1 MSLRGDILPLE
12 SKTCA
17 QQSQHFQERK
27 QNFSER
33 MPRGNSEWSH
43 YHFTPGFPDL
53 CSEIFWKIPPPN
65 PTGVPSQAGPE
76 TECSEG
82 TALVSAASAASG

>member
-12 SKTCA
+12 SKTCG
-17 QQSQHFQERK
+17 QQSQNFQEWK

-33 MPRGNSEWSH
+33 MSRGNSEWSH

-53 CSEIFWKIPPPN
+53 CLEIFWKIPPP
-65 PTGVPSQAGPE
+65 VPQ
-76 TECSEG
+76 
-82 TALVSAASAASG
+82 V